1 MSIDVKDIVNT
12 VSLSGVV
19 AGYKIERKEAKM
31 MWDDERNGRKK
42 GDPVTQY
49 VGYITVQTDENEF
62 ATVNVQNIENFYN
75 GEPDFTS
82 QALEQM
88 AKEQVDTFYKTKDL
102 TQTPTISIYGGVKI
116 NDNYYVT
123 NGELHESLRVDLGFG
138 RISLKEPSEEPRF
151 NNNFGVNAIVE
162 DVTEEMK
169 NDEPTGRAIVH
180 LIVPY
185 TYGSKANQVVRAMK
199 MQVVAGVCV
208 DEEGEYD
215 LGAMIL
221 DDPDELIGYSW
232 EVEGRLHGYF
242 EESEQPQQEEPS
254 EGRRG
259 FGRQRKVAQTNR
271 KRVSEYLLTG
281 IYLLQDGDA
290 FEEEDIREARQ
301 ARETHIAELYKRDE
315 EKQQQPQ
322 QTQAK
327 GTSFAAG
334 RRVSAA
340 PAGEPAKTERVR
352 PRFR

>member
-1 MSIDVKDIVNT
+1 MRNIVNS
-12 VSLSGVV
+12 VSLNGVV
-19 AGYKIERKEAKM
+19 AGYKIEKRESKM

-49 VGYITVQTDENEF
+49 VGYVTVQTGENEF
-62 ATVNVQNIENFYN
+62 ATVNVQNIEGFYN
-75 GEPDFTS
+75 GEPDFTT
-82 QALEQM
+82 QALERM
-88 AKEQVDTFYKTKDL
+88 AKEEVDTFYKTKDL
-102 TQTPTISIYGGVKI
+102 TQTPVISIYGGVKI

-138 RISLKEPSEEPRF
+138 RISLKDPVEEPK
-151 NNNFGVNAIVE
+151 FGNTFSLNAIVE
-162 DVTEEMK
+162 DVQEEIK
-169 NDEPTGRAIVH
+169 NDEETGRAVVS

-221 DDPDELIGYSW
+221 DAPDDLIGYSW
-232 EVEGRLHGYF
+232 EIEGSLHGYF
-242 EESEQPQQEEPS
+242 EELASQPQEEPT
-254 EGRRG
+254 ERRG
-259 FGRQRKVAQTNR
+259 FGRQRKTTQTNR

-290 FEEEDIREARQ
+290 FDEEDIREARQ
-301 ARETHIAELYKRDE
+301 ERERHIAELHKRDE
-315 EKQQQPQ
+315 EKQGQAPQP
-322 QTQAK
+322 K

-334 RRVSAA
+334 RRASAA
-340 PAGEPAKTERVR
+340 PTTEAPKAERVR

>member
-1 MSIDVKDIVNT
+1 MSIDVKNIVNT

-19 AGYKIERKEAKM
+19 AGYKIEKREGKM

-49 VGYITVQTDENEF
+49 VGYVTVQTGENEF

-88 AKEQVDTFYKTKDL
+88 ANEEVDTFYKTKDL

-162 DVTEEMK
+162 DVVPELK
-169 NDEPTGRAIVH
+169 NDEETGRAIVH

-221 DDPDELIGYSW
+221 EEPDDLIGYSW
-232 EVEGRLHGYF
+232 EIEGRLHGYF
-242 EESEQPQQEEPS
+242 EESEPQQEEPS

-259 FGRQRKVAQTNR
+259 FGRQRKTTQTNR

-301 ARETHIAELYKRDE
+301 ERERHIAELHKRDE

-322 QTQAK
+322 QQQAK
-327 GTSFAAG
+327 GNSFAAG
-334 RRVSAA
+334 RRASA
-340 PAGEPAKTERVR
+340 PAAEPAKTERVR

>member
-1 MSIDVKDIVNT
+1 MSIDVKNIVNT

-19 AGYKIERKEAKM
+19 AGYKIEKREGKM

-49 VGYITVQTDENEF
+49 VGYVTVQTGENEF

-82 QALEQM
+82 QALERM
-88 AKEQVDTFYKTKDL
+88 ANEEVDTFYKTKDL
-102 TQTPTISIYGGVKI
+102 TQTPVISIYGGVKI
-116 NDNYYVT
+116 NDNYYVS

-138 RISLKEPSEEPRF
+138 RISLKEPSEEPRLDNSF
-151 NNNFGVNAIVE
+151 SINAIVE
-162 DVTEEMK
+162 DVVPEMK
-169 NDEPTGRAIVH
+169 NDEETGRAIVH

-185 TYGSKANQVVRAMK
+185 TYGSKTNQVVRAMK

-215 LGAMIL
+215 LGEMIL
-221 DDPDELIGYSW
+221 DAPDDLIGYSW

-242 EESEQPQQEEPS
+242 EESEPQQEEPS

-259 FGRQRKVAQTNR
+259 FGRQRKTTQTNR

-301 ARETHIAELYKRDE
+301 ERERHIAELYKKDE
-315 EKQQQPQ
+315 EKQQQQPQ

-334 RRVSAA
+334 RRASA
-340 PAGEPAKTERVR
+340 PAAEPAKAERVR

>member
-1 MSIDVKDIVNT
+1 MSIDVKNIVNT

-19 AGYKIERKEAKM
+19 AGYKIEKREGKM

-49 VGYITVQTDENEF
+49 VGYVTVQTGENEF

-88 AKEQVDTFYKTKDL
+88 ANEQVDTFYKTKDL

-162 DVTEEMK
+162 DVVPELK
-169 NDEPTGRAIVH
+169 NDEETGRAIVH

-221 DDPDELIGYSW
+221 EEPDDLIGYSW
-232 EVEGRLHGYF
+232 EIEGRLHGYF
-242 EESEQPQQEEPS
+242 EESEPQQEEPS

-259 FGRQRKVAQTNR
+259 FGRQRKTTQTNR

-301 ARETHIAELYKRDE
+301 ERERHIAELHKKDE

-322 QTQAK
+322 QAK
-327 GTSFAAG
+327 GNSFAAG
-334 RRVSAA
+334 RRASA
-340 PAGEPAKTERVR
+340 PAAEPAKTERVR